1 MNKPPL
7 PVFFHPKQLPHNPL
21 YEWTFGKKIEH
32 PETRSRVD
40 RILKAISG
48 SPAFSLR
55 LPYKMPLNR
64 LTDLHHKDLVSVL
77 KTARKLPAGR
87 TYYPSVFPR
96 RDQVSS
102 DPDSLPRAGYY
113 CFDSGTPLTVHSW
126 DAAYWSAAA
135 AWSAAKCVTSGESK
149 AAYALSRPPGHH
161 AQRDLFGGY
170 CYFNNAG
177 LAARH
182 FRHRGKVAIV
192 DIDFH
197 HGNGTQ
203 SIFYPD
209 PKVFFASIHG
219 DPRKFYPYFSGY
231 DGETGRGEG
240 RGTNLN
246 VPLPVGTDGRK
257 YLRVLRRKVLPAV
270 RKFRPVALVLS
281 VGFDTYKHDP
291 VGGFDLETSDFVE
304 IAREFADLDLPTVI
318 VQEGGYATKWLGI
331 NAAAFLRAFRDRH
344 FD

>member
-1 MNKPPL
+1 MKKEPI
-7 PVFFHPKQLPHNPL
+7 PVFFHPAQLRHNPL
-21 YEWTFGKKIEH
+21 YEWSFGKKITH
-32 PETRSRVD
+32 PETSARVS
-40 RILKAISG
+40 RILAAIEK
-48 SPAFSLR
+48 SPSFSMRRPLR
-55 LPYKMPLNR
+55 MPLNR
-64 LTDLHHKDLVSVL
+64 LTDLHDKDLVSVL
-77 KTARKLPAGR
+77 KTARQLPEGK

-102 DPDSLPRAGYY
+102 DPGSLPRAGYY

-126 DAAYWSAAA
+126 DAAYWSAAS
-135 AWSAAKCVTSGESK
+135 AWSAAKCVTSGEAP

-161 AQRDLFGGY
+161 AQRGLFGGY

-182 FRHRGKVAIV
+182 FRHRGRVAIV

-231 DGETGRGEG
+231 AGETGRGEG

-246 VPLPVGTDGRK
+246 VPLPAEADGQE
-257 YLRVLRRKVLPAV
+257 YLRALRRKVLPAV
-270 RKFRPVALVLS
+270 RAFRPCALVIS
-281 VGFDTYKHDP
+281 AGFDTFKHDP
-291 VGGFDLETSDFVE
+291 VGAFDLETQDFAE
-304 IAREFADLDLPTVI
+304 IAWELAGSPDLRRAVRACRRSRRRGPDF
-318 VQEGGYATKWLGI
+318 GI
-331 NAAAFLRAFRDRH
+331 IEA
-344 FD
+344 